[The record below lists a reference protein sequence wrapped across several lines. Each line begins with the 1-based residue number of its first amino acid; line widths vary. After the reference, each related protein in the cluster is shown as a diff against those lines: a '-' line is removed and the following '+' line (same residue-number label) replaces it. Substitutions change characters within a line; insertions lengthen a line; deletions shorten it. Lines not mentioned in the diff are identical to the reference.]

1 MQAKQIMV
9 RDVVTVG
16 VATPL
21 REAARM
27 MVDHRVSGLPVV
39 DPDGRVVGI
48 VSEGDLIHRAETATE
63 RRRSWW
69 LEALAGA
76 EDLARDYVLSHA
88 RKVGDVMTRRVIS
101 AGEQTELGEIAAL
114 MDRHRVKR
122 IPIVRDGCLVGIVS
136 RADLVKAFLE
146 VATKP
151 AVSLTDADIRK
162 RFEDVIAHEPWV
174 DTALLNVSVDGG
186 VVEIGGCVSSDGQ
199 RKALQVAAEAL
210 PGVRTV
216 HNHVVVR
223 TVTYGY

>member
-1 MQAKQIMV
+1 MKAKEIMV
-9 RDVVTVG
+9 RDVVAVSPT
-16 VATPL
+16 TPV

-39 DPDGRVVGI
+39 DADGRVVGI
-48 VSEGDLIHRAETATE
+48 VSEGDLIHRAETGTE

-76 EDLARDYVLSHA
+76 EELARDYVLSHA

-101 AGEQTELGEIAAL
+101 AAEESELGQIAAL
-114 MDRHRVKR
+114 MERHRVKR
-122 IPIVRDGCLVGIVS
+122 VPIVRDGRLVGIVS
-136 RADLVKAFLE
+136 RADLVKAYLQ
-146 VATKP
+146 VATRP
-151 AVSLTDADIRK
+151 AQALTDADIRS
-162 RFEDVIAHEPWV
+162 RLDAVLAHEPWV
-174 DTALLNVSVDGG
+174 DTALLNVSVDEG
-186 VVEIGGCVSSDGQ
+186 VVELGGCVSSDEQ

-223 TVTYGY
+223 MASYGY

>member
-1 MQAKQIMV
+1 MKAKDVMV
-9 RDVVTVG
+9 RDVVAVS
-16 VATPL
+16 ATTPV

-39 DPDGRVVGI
+39 DADGRVVGI
-48 VSEGDLIHRAETATE
+48 VSEGDLIHRAETGTE

-76 EDLARDYVLSHA
+76 EELARDYVLSHA

-101 AGEQTELGEIAAL
+101 AGEEAELRQVAAL

-122 IPIVRDGCLVGIVS
+122 VPIVRDGRLVGIVS
-136 RADLVKAFLE
+136 RADLVKAYLQ
-146 VATKP
+146 VATQP
-151 AVSLTDADIRK
+151 AQAMTDAEIR
-162 RFEDVIAHEPWV
+162 RRLDDVLAHEPWL

-186 VVEIGGCVSSDGQ
+186 VVELGGCVSSDEQ

-210 PGVRTV
+210 PGVRSV

-223 TVTYGY
+223 AAAYGY